1 MSRSWQLVL
10 GAITDEYCSRN
21 GNQDKSIKSLVAK
34 HMNEI
39 AGSMSI
45 PRDQAEYLLSGGVMK
60 RNSFGTPMKC
70 SVQSVDIESFGNQ
83 SDKSFQW
90 KNIEKRYSN
99 RSDSLEHLN
108 LYLFCV
114 NFWKEGKIT
123 IPQFFGYH
131 DVPTWPLNESYS
143 KWTLAIFKPWR
154 ESIDE
159 HQDEDGTFSTTLKK
173 FMYNL
178 AFPARKRAEIL
189 RVKLKVAGVDTEEGV
204 EFQEIVEE
212 IDNNVE
218 EDAMFV
224 DAIESAISQ
233 NSSIGST
240 ENVGLS
246 EAYFNLIPEIYPDNY
261 DWSKEYNSVYENWL
275 TTFAKEYYETN
286 NINILNNSLDSV
298 EIQLHEKDT
307 YKPENC
313 IGESQKFIIYHNL
326 YYQYLYAQYC
336 NGETNIVPN
345 QQFVFV
351 EGKPGTGKTFVVK
364 TLRNMNRII
373 HNSNTSDLASA
384 PTGCA
389 SALIDGS
396 THFRLCKIP
405 TGVKFYKA
413 PSNLKMSSILEL
425 KSLKKIM
432 TSNICRIMDEHSQTG
447 RPFWAWLKNR
457 HEYLRRPQIIR
468 NKENDII
475 LDENLNF
482 PLEAEI
488 SKRPWGGIPL
498 IYSFGDCF
506 QLPPVKMKAIYDNS
520 AGKPDSSDN
529 FGRIAFSE
537 FIDSDHLDTTD
548 SVIVKMDNVLRQDNL
563 SFLKTLENLR
573 NGTVDDD
580 DVQFFL
586 S

>member
-1 MSRSWQLVL
+1 MTGYSCKGNDVSRSWQLVL
-10 GAITDEYCSRN
+10 RAITDEYCSRN
-21 GNQDKSIKSLVAK
+21 GNQDKCIKSLVAK

-90 KNIEKRYSN
+90 KNIVKRYSSRDDN
-99 RSDSLEHLN
+99 LEHLN

-114 NFWKEGKIT
+114 DFWKKGKAT

-131 DVPTWPLNESYS
+131 DVPTWPLDESYS

-159 HQDEDGTFSTTLKK
+159 LKDMDGSFSTSLQTYM
-173 FMYNL
+173 FNPE
-178 AFPARKRAEIL
+178 FPARKRAEIL
-189 RVKLKVAGVDTEEGV
+189 RVKLKVSGVDTKEGV
-204 EFQEIVEE
+204 EFQEIVDD
-212 IDNNVE
+212 IDTNVE

-224 DAIESAISQ
+224 DAMESNISQ
-233 NSSIGST
+233 NSSIGSN

-246 EAYFNLIPEIYPDNY
+246 EAYFNLLPEIYPDNY
-261 DWSKEYNSVYENWL
+261 DWSDEYNVVYENWL
-275 TTFAKEYYETN
+275 FKLAKEYYEKKN
-286 NINILNNSLDSV
+286 LNILNNSLDTV
-298 EIQLHEKDT
+298 DVQLHEQET

-326 YYQYLYAQYC
+326 YYQYLYVKYC
-336 NGETNIVPN
+336 NGESNTVPN
-345 QQFVFV
+345 QQLIFV

-373 HNSNTSDLASA
+373 HNSNLLDLATA

-405 TGVKFYKA
+405 TEIKFYKA
-413 PSNLKMSSILEL
+413 PSNLKLSSTLEL
-425 KSLKKIM
+425 KSMKKIM

-447 RPFWAWLKNR
+447 RPFWAWLK
-457 HEYLRRPQIIR
+457 
-468 NKENDII
+468 
-475 LDENLNF
+475 
-482 PLEAEI
+482 
-488 SKRPWGGIPL
+488 
-498 IYSFGDCF
+498 
-506 QLPPVKMKAIYDNS
+506 
-520 AGKPDSSDN
+520 
-529 FGRIAFSE
+529 
-537 FIDSDHLDTTD
+537 
-548 SVIVKMDNVLRQDNL
+548 
-563 SFLKTLENLR
+563 
-573 NGTVDDD
+573 TVMNI
-580 DVQFFL
+580 
-586 S
+586 